1 MRLDNPH
8 NVIAVKPVNETD
20 VEVRYGDGKKPVI
33 LKNTT
38 TSAVMRQIS
47 EAKAKESHSD
57 SA

>member
-1 MRLDNPH
+1 MKLENPH
-8 NVIAVKPVNETD
+8 NIIAVKPINETD

-38 TSAVMRQIS
+38 TSSVMRQV
-47 EAKAKESHSD
+47 ERAKASESSSD